1 LIILITSKFGDTS
14 GTEFLVGVAEL
25 FIPKNLFIIFMKA
38 ESAMEG
44 GFSGATTL
52 TILHEIVRKFS
63 PDAPRMDEIGKQG
76 LAKVFDKLK
85 LDVPDNDQL
94 YLLATGL
101 ELLTNGLY
109 YSLAGAGNKNN
120 VLAKG
125 ALLGLLAGIG
135 AVTLPGKLGLD
146 EHASSRTPKTAVM
159 TVAYY
164 LIGGIIAA
172 AVAKRIEERKRNA

>member
-1 LIILITSKFGDTS
+1 LLHIIYTQT
-14 GTEFLVGVAEL
+14 
-25 FIPKNLFIIFMKA
+25 IFYNIYMKA
-38 ESAMEG
+38 ESAIEG
-44 GFSGATTL
+44 GFTGATTL
-52 TILHEIVRKFS
+52 TILHELVRKFS

-101 ELLTNGLY
+101 ELLSNGLY
-109 YSLAGAGNKNN
+109 YSIAGSGSKQN
-120 VLAKG
+120 VLLKG
-125 ALLGLLAGIG
+125 AILGLLAGIG

-146 EHASSRTPKTAVM
+146 ERASSRTPQTKLM

-164 LIGGIIAA
+164 LIGGVIAS
-172 AVAKRIEERKRNA
+172 AVAKRIEERRNNA